1 MITLNIGKKTALV
14 FLILV
19 FVGIIFTACASQQ
32 EYNTTWDNRQKINS
46 AIPVPALDF
55 STRRLVL
62 AKYYLVLERQRL
74 NTCSMFS
81 GRGNS
86 AEAIIPTFGPSV
98 NLSNQMTSGTISEPD
113 SVYVGPNDQT
123 LAVLR
128 NGNFVT
134 AELDVITVGGDC
146 PAGVRSET
154 TLQKM
159 LEFASNGIPEFNF
172 TNTDGLK
179 AGSSKGPQTVPT
191 LAPTN
196 KPAAQPT
203 GGK

>member
-1 MITLNIGKKTALV
+1 MNKKIILGLISIIALSILLSACTASDKEYRITR
-14 FLILV
+14 
-19 FVGIIFTACASQQ
+19 
-32 EYNTTWDNRQKINS
+32 DNREAINE
-46 AIPVPALDF
+46 AIPVPNLVF

-74 NTCSMFS
+74 NTCSLFS

-123 LAVLR
+123 LVVLR
-128 NGNFVT
+128 NGNFAT
-134 AELDVITVGGDC
+134 AELDVVTVGGDC
-146 PAGVRSET
+146 PAGVHADT
-154 TLQKM
+154 NLQKM
-159 LEFASNGIPEFNF
+159 IDFASGIKPEFDF

-179 AGSSKGPQTVPT
+179 SPAGPKNAQPLPT

-196 KPAAQPT
+196 KPVAQPT
-203 GGK
+203 SGK